1 MWMAF
6 CTWLAFCSVEKGSAN
21 VCNRALF
28 VAVESARVRR
38 VGSLVV
44 VLIPQFQSKFLLVNT
59 TFEPTTSTAP
69 QRSLLT
75 RDPAGNR
82 ATPSRRV
89 ASVMALFGGVLTT
102 FSVPPFGFWP
112 LAFFGIALLAG
123 SVIDSGIRRR
133 MLTGFLFG
141 LGLYVPSLWWMT
153 AFSLPGGIFVGVL
166 EASITGLAMVFV
178 HRRYCWLSL
187 PVGLIAADAM
197 RSLWPFGGLP
207 LSGIDLGQ
215 ANGPLAP
222 IVTFGGRLSL
232 IGLTAACGVVLAN
245 MVRSVTQR
253 QLRNTLVS
261 TMCVLSIVAIVGL
274 SRVMPNGTHQIGST
288 KVAAIQGGGPRGT
301 RKTEQGTLR
310 AYQRNVD
317 ATATLNDTV
326 DLIVWP
332 ENVVDAPVFANSQQ
346 LRDLGVITA
355 KHNAPLLAGITEDG
369 PNDKTFRNASV
380 IVNVDGTMGERFDKV
395 RRVPYGEYFPFRS
408 FIGRFA
414 TLPVREAVPG
424 TKPGFLNSP
433 AGPLAISISY
443 EAFFDDRSRGGVR
456 AGGQAIINPTNASS
470 YPSTQVPA
478 QQVAA
483 SQLRALETRR
493 WVVQVA
499 PTGHSAIIDPNGRVL
514 RKAKLSAATVL
525 VATIDMRTGF
535 TPYVR
540 FNDGPL
546 LALSALV
553 LAACWI
559 ADLRG
564 RKTRRLS

>member
-1 MWMAF
+1 MA
-6 CTWLAFCSVEKGSAN
+6 LG
-21 VCNRALF
+21 
-28 VAVESARVRR
+28 
-38 VGSLVV
+38 GG
-44 VLIPQFQSKFLLVNT
+44 
-59 TFEPTTSTAP
+59 
-69 QRSLLT
+69 LLT
-75 RDPAGNR
+75 
-82 ATPSRRV
+82 T
-89 ASVMALFGGVLTT
+89 L
-102 FSVPPFGFWP
+102 SVPPFGLW
-112 LAFFGIALLAG
+112 AAAIVGIALFAG
-123 SVIDSGIRRR
+123 SIIDSGIRRR

-166 EASITGLAMVFV
+166 EAAITALAMVIV
-178 HRRYCWLSL
+178 HRKHAWVSL
-187 PVGLIAADAM
+187 PVGLIGADAL

-215 ANGPLAP
+215 AGGPLAP

-245 MVRSVTQR
+245 LVRAATEQH
-253 QLRNTLVS
+253 LRTALTGVI
-261 TMCVLSIVAIVGL
+261 CALSIVLISGISHIA
-274 SRVMPNGTHQIGST
+274 PTGTKQIAT
-288 KVAAIQGGGPRGT
+288 KKVAAVQGGGPRGT

-332 ENVVDAPVFANSQQ
+332 ENVVDAPVFANSTQ

-355 KHNAPLLAGITEDG
+355 KQNAPLLAGITEDG

-380 IVNVDGTMGERFDKV
+380 IVNVDGTMGDRFDKV

-414 TLPVREAVPG
+414 TLPVREAVSG
-424 TKPGFLNSP
+424 TKPGFLQTP
-433 AGPLAISISY
+433 AGPFAIAISY

-456 AGGQAIINPTNASS
+456 AGGQALLNPTNASS
-470 YPSTQVPA
+470 YPSTQVPS
-478 QQVAA
+478 QQIAA

-499 PTGHSAIIDPNGRVL
+499 PTGHSAIIDPNGNVV
-514 RKAKLSAATVL
+514 RKANLSAAKVL
-525 VATIDMRTGF
+525 VYAIGMRTGF

-540 FNDGPL
+540 FNDAPMLGL
-546 LALSALV
+546 CAVVLV
-553 LAACWI
+553 GCWI
-559 ADLRG
+559 SGFRG
-564 RKTRRLS
+564 RRTRRL

>member
-1 MWMAF
+1 MAQLPF
-6 CTWLAFCSVEKGSAN
+6 HSPVPIDVF
-21 VCNRALF
+21 
-28 VAVESARVRR
+28 
-38 VGSLVV
+38 LVPTV
-44 VLIPQFQSKFLLVNT
+44 PVLPA
-59 TFEPTTSTAP
+59 FEPTVSRSL
-69 QRSLLT
+69 QRSLT
-75 RDPAGNR
+75 RDPAGPR
-82 ATPSRRV
+82 SARSRR
-89 ASVMALFGGVLTT
+89 AACAMSLLGGVLTT
-102 FSVPPFGFWP
+102 LSVPPFGWWP
-112 LAFFGIALLAG
+112 LAFAGIALLAG
-123 SVIDSGIRRR
+123 SMIDAGIRRR
-133 MLTGFLFG
+133 MLTGLLFG

-153 AFSLPGGIFVGVL
+153 AFSLPGGIFVGLL
-166 EASITGLAMVFV
+166 EAAITALAMVVV
-178 HRRYCWLSL
+178 HRRYAWVSL
-187 PVGLIAADAM
+187 PIGLAAADAL

-222 IVTFGGRLSL
+222 IVTYGGRLSL
-232 IGLTAACGVVLAN
+232 IALTAACGVVMANVVRAGLARN
-245 MVRSVTQR
+245 
-253 QLRNTLVS
+253 LRTALTGVI
-261 TMCVLSIVAIVGL
+261 CALSIFGMVAL
-274 SRVMPNGTHQIGST
+274 SHIAPTGTKQIANA

-326 DLIVWP
+326 DLMVWP

-346 LRDLGVITA
+346 LRDLGGITA

-380 IVNVDGTMGERFDKV
+380 VVNVDGSMGDRFDKV

-408 FIGRFA
+408 LIGRFA
-414 TLPVREAVPG
+414 TLPVREAVAG
-424 TKPGFLNSP
+424 TRPGFIDTP
-433 AGPLAISISY
+433 AGPFGILISY

-456 AGGQAIINPTNASS
+456 AGGQALLNPTNASS
-470 YPSTQVPA
+470 YPSTQVPS

-514 RKAKLSAATVL
+514 RKAKLSAAKVL
-525 VATIDMRTGF
+525 VYKIGMRTGF

-540 FNDGPL
+540 FNDLPML
-546 LALSALV
+546 VLSALV
-553 LAACWI
+553 LAGCWI
-559 ADLRG
+559 ASFRG
-564 RKTRRLS
+564 RKTRRP

>member
-1 MWMAF
+1 
-6 CTWLAFCSVEKGSAN
+6 
-21 VCNRALF
+21 
-28 VAVESARVRR
+28 
-38 VGSLVV
+38 
-44 VLIPQFQSKFLLVNT
+44 
-59 TFEPTTSTAP
+59 
-69 QRSLLT
+69 
-75 RDPAGNR
+75 
-82 ATPSRRV
+82 
-89 ASVMALFGGVLTT
+89 MALTGGLFTT
-102 FSVPPFGFWP
+102 LSVPPFGWWP
-112 LAFFGIALLAG
+112 LAFVGIALFAV
-123 SVIDSGIRRR
+123 SVIDAGTRRR

-153 AFSLPGGIFVGVL
+153 AFSLPGGIFVGFL
-166 EASITGLAMVFV
+166 EAAITALAMVVV
-178 HRRYCWLSL
+178 HRRYSWASL
-187 PVGLIAADAM
+187 PVGLVAADAL

-232 IGLTAACGVVLAN
+232 IALTAISGLAIAT
-245 MVRSVTQR
+245 MVRAGMG
-253 QLRNTLVS
+253 RNLKAARNGII
-261 TMCVLSIVAIVGL
+261 CALIVVGIGGL
-274 SRVMPNGTHQIGST
+274 AHLAPTGTKQIGST
-288 KVAAIQGGGPRGT
+288 KVAAVQGGGPRGT

-380 IVNVDGTMGERFDKV
+380 IVNVDGTMGDRFDKV

-408 FIGRFA
+408 LIGRFA
-414 TLPVREAVPG
+414 TLPVREAVAG
-424 TKPGFLNSP
+424 TKPGFIDTP
-433 AGPLAISISY
+433 AGPFGILISY

-456 AGGQAIINPTNASS
+456 AGGQALVNPTNASS
-470 YPSTQVPA
+470 YPSTQVPS
-478 QQVAA
+478 QQIAA

-499 PTGHSAIIDPNGRVL
+499 PTGYSAIIDPNGKVL
-514 RKAKLSAATVL
+514 RKAELSAAKVL
-525 VATIDMRTGF
+525 VHNIGMRTGF

-540 FNDGPL
+540 FNDVPM
-546 LALSALV
+546 LV
-553 LAACWI
+553 LCAMVLAGCWI
-559 ADLRG
+559 IDFRQ
-564 RKTRRLS
+564 RRSRRV

>member
-1 MWMAF
+1 
-6 CTWLAFCSVEKGSAN
+6 
-21 VCNRALF
+21 
-28 VAVESARVRR
+28 
-38 VGSLVV
+38 
-44 VLIPQFQSKFLLVNT
+44 
-59 TFEPTTSTAP
+59 
-69 QRSLLT
+69 
-75 RDPAGNR
+75 
-82 ATPSRRV
+82 
-89 ASVMALFGGVLTT
+89 MALGGGVLTT
-102 FSVPPFGFWP
+102 FSVPPFGWWP
-112 LAFFGIALLAG
+112 LAIVGIALFAG
-123 SVIDSGIRRR
+123 AIIDGGIRRR

-166 EASITGLAMVFV
+166 QATITALAMVVV
-178 HRRYCWLSL
+178 HRRYAWVSL
-187 PVGLIAADAM
+187 PVGLIAADAL

-232 IGLTAACGVVLAN
+232 IGLTAACGAVLAN
-245 MVRSVTQR
+245 LVRAALGKH
-253 QLRNTLVS
+253 LRTAAIGVI
-261 TMCVLSIVAIVGL
+261 CALSIVSLAGIA
-274 SRVMPNGTHQIGST
+274 RVAPTGTKQIAST
-288 KVAAIQGGGPRGT
+288 KVAAVQGGGPRGT

-317 ATATLNDTV
+317 ATATLSATV

-332 ENVVDAPVFANSQQ
+332 ENVVDAPIFANSQQ
-346 LRDLGVITA
+346 LRDLGKIA
-355 KHNAPLLAGITEDG
+355 AEHNAPILAGITEDG

-380 IVNVDGTMGERFDKV
+380 VVKVDGTIGDRFDKV

-414 TLPVREAVPG
+414 TLPLREAVAG
-424 TKPGFLNSP
+424 TKAGFINTP
-433 AGPLAISISY
+433 NGPFAIAISY

-456 AGGQAIINPTNASS
+456 AGGQALLNPTNASS
-470 YPSTQVPA
+470 YPSTQVPS

-499 PTGHSAIIDPNGRVL
+499 PTGHSAIIDPTGKVL
-514 RKAKLSAATVL
+514 RKASLSAARVL
-525 VATIDMRTGF
+525 VATIGMRTGF

-540 FNDGPL
+540 FNDAPV
-546 LALSALV
+546 LALCAMV
-553 LAACWI
+553 LAGCWI
-559 ADLRG
+559 ASFRRRKPRRG
-564 RKTRRLS
+564 T